1 MKLKKDFVQIS
12 VNKFFLYLFF
22 FILLL
27 NCSLSKKETSILD
40 IETKSIF
47 KTIKPIDKELNPN
60 LNIQIH
66 KLTKGKPFLRNN
78 SNNSGNMNF
87 ETNFDN
93 LSLFK
98 FKKIDQFDFNQP
110 ELLFTENGSFI
121 FFNGKGTIF
130 NINDD
135 LKEIWEVNHYT
146 KKERKLNP
154 ILYFAQNGKNLIVID
169 SLSKLY
175 SLNLNNGELV
185 WNKNNQAQFNSNIKI
200 FKDRFMAIDFDNVIR
215 CFSIED
221 GREIWSFETEDSF
234 IKSQKKLSLV
244 LKGEVVYFIN
254 NLGDVTALNINDG
267 SLIWQTPT
275 QSNVIYQNAFSL
287 ENSDLVF
294 ANNSIYF
301 SNNKNEIF
309 SIDSKSGIIKWKQ
322 TVNSSLRPTI
332 IENFIFSIS
341 EKGYIF
347 ILDDETGS
355 IIRITNAL
363 KNIKDKKN
371 KIKPTGFVIARNKI
385 YLSLSNGRL
394 VKIDVLT
401 GLQESI
407 YKIHGSKISR
417 PYVFNGNMYL
427 IKSNAIIKSN

>member
-1 MKLKKDFVQIS
+1 MNKLFI
-12 VNKFFLYLFF
+12 YLFF
-22 FILLL
+22 FVLLL
-27 NCSLSKKETSILD
+27 NCSFSKKETSNSDAD
-40 IETKSIF
+40 IKIIF
-47 KTIKPIDKELNPN
+47 QKIKPIEKELNPN
-60 LNIQIH
+60 LNIQLQ

-78 SNNSGNMNF
+78 TNNSGNINF

-93 LSLFK
+93 LTSFK
-98 FKKIDQFDFNQP
+98 FKKIDQFEFNQT
-110 ELLFTENGSFI
+110 ELLFTDSNSII
-121 FFNGKGTIF
+121 FFDGKGAIF
-130 NINDD
+130 NINED
-135 LKEIWEVNHYT
+135 LNVNWKVNHYT

-154 ILYFAQNGKNLIVID
+154 ILYFAQNGKNLIVADNI
-169 SLSKLY
+169 SKFY
-175 SLNLNNGELV
+175 SLNLNNGDLV
-185 WNKNNQAQFNSNIKI
+185 WSKSNKAPFNSNIKI
-200 FKDRFMAIDFDNVIR
+200 YKDRFLAIDFDNVIR

-221 GREIWSFETEDSF
+221 GTEIWNFKTEDSF

-244 LKGEVVYFIN
+244 LKREIVYFTN
-254 NLGDVTALNINDG
+254 NLGDVTSLNVNDG

-309 SIDSKSGIIKWKQ
+309 SIDSKSGIVKWKQ

-341 EKGYIF
+341 EEGYIF
-347 ILDDETGS
+347 VLDDKTGG
-355 IIRITNAL
+355 ILKITNAL
-363 KNIKDKKN
+363 KNVKDKKN
-371 KIKPTGFVIARNKI
+371 TIKPIGFVLAKNKI
-385 YLSLSNGRL
+385 YLSLNNGRL
-394 VKIDVLT
+394 IKIDVLT
-401 GLQESI
+401 GLQENI

-427 IKSNAIIKSN
+427 IKDNAIIKSN